1 MPNHSEN
8 RQQKVPTSLQTHS
21 GCWQLLRYPKRKYE
35 LLQAWDT
42 ADEFMLTAAED
53 NELAGP
59 VLILNDSF
67 GALALGLHQLGGWT
81 MSDSKVSLLGYQ
93 QNLKLNADNLS
104 APALN
109 TLTMTEPLPQVAS
122 VVLKIPKSQ
131 SLLEYQL
138 HRIATELPAGT
149 PVFAAAK
156 SKVITPSV
164 RELFQ
169 RYLADMKVSLAWK
182 KSRVLGGTLQQSDV
196 EASDSALISD
206 WQVPEFELEL
216 THQPGVFARK
226 QLDIGARLLL
236 DNLPATSATSVID
249 LGCGNGVLGLAYAR
263 NNPQAQVTWV
273 DESYLAIASAEQNI
287 HKNLAPDTGDSRYQ
301 AYVDDCLSTAE
312 ANSTDLI
319 LCNPPFHQEFSITEH
334 IARQMF
340 TDAKRVLRKG
350 GELRVVGNR
359 HLGYHQFLNTLFDQ
373 VEVIA
378 SNPKFVVFSAVK

>member
-53 NELAGP
+53 NELTGP

-93 QNLKLNADNLS
+93 QNLKLNADSLS
-104 APALN
+104 APALD
-109 TLTMTEPLPQVAS
+109 TLTMTEPLPPAAS

-156 SKVITPSV
+156 SKVITPGV
-164 RELFQ
+164 RALFQ

-236 DNLPATSATSVID
+236 DNLPATEATRVID

-287 HKNLAPDTGDSRYQ
+287 TKNLAPDTGDSRYQ

-378 SNPKFVVFSAVK
+378 SNPKFVVFSAFK

>member
-67 GALALGLHQLGGWT
+67 GALALGLHELGGWT
-81 MSDSKVSLLGYQ
+81 MSDSRVSLLGYE
-93 QNLKLNADNLS
+93 QNLQLNTDLITS
-104 APALN
+104 PALAP
-109 TLTMTEPLPQVAS
+109 LCMTDAIPPAAS
-122 VVLKIPKSQ
+122 VVFKIPKSQ

-138 HRIATELPAGT
+138 QRIAAELPAGT
-149 PVFAAAK
+149 PIFAAAK

-182 KSRVLGGTLQQSDV
+182 KSRVLGGTLQSPPADAT
-196 EASDSALISD
+196 EPALTSV

-216 THQPGVFARK
+216 SHQPGVFARK

-236 DNLPATSATSVID
+236 DNLPTKAATDVTD

-263 NNPQAQVTWV
+263 NNPQAKVTWV
-273 DESYLAIASAEQNI
+273 DESYLAVASVQENIA
-287 HKNLAPDTGDSRYQ
+287 KNLAPAEGDTRYH
-301 AYVDDCLSTAE
+301 AYVDDCLASADT
-312 ANSTDLI
+312 NSADLI

-334 IARQMF
+334 VARQMF

-378 SNPKFVVFSAVK
+378 SNPKFVVFSAIK